1 MATIEF
7 TYKGRR
13 IWIDPYVAAQG
24 WQAKAEIWEVGK
36 QGLVKDEIRLP
47 ANYYFHSLRAARGF
61 VERMTKRGIDRRVDV
76 AHLRRKGNGSVAK
89 FTDYTI
95 Y

>member
-36 QGLVKDEIRLP
+36 QGVVKDEIRLP

-61 VERMTKRGIDRRVDV
+61 VERMTKRGIDRRVSLSSE
-76 AHLRRKGNGSVAK
+76 AE
-89 FTDYTI
+89 
-95 Y
+95 